1 MSISKFSSEYDGT
14 LRQIIKNLKYDRE
27 FFYLKIEKLY
37 IGTNILEWNARY
49 KDL

>member
-1 MSISKFSSEYDGT
+1 MIGS
-14 LRQIIKNLKYDRE
+14 